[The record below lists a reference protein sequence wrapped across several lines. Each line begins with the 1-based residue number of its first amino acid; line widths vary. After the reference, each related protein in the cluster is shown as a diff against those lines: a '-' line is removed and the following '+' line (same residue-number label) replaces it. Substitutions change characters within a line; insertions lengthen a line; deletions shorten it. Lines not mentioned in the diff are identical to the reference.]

1 MFETLLERGA
11 GMAERRC
18 RARRA
23 ALAERLAA
31 ELPAGIA
38 AEPVDGGVRI
48 TGRGLARR
56 FALDPALRW
65 IAGRL
70 A

>member
-1 MFETLLERGA
+1 MFEILLERVA
-11 GMAERRC
+11 RTAEQRA

-31 ELPAGIA
+31 QLPADIA
-38 AEPVDGGVRI
+38 AEAVDWGVQI
-48 TGRGLARR
+48 TGPGLARR
-56 FALDPALRW
+56 FALDPGLRW